1 MLLTKFLLHFFFLCM
16 CMFDAHLICIWIYW
30 FVVYTIAFLCIHVL
44 IKNLG
49 GITRGICHLVCADKC
64 Y

>member
-1 MLLTKFLLHFFFLCM
+1 M